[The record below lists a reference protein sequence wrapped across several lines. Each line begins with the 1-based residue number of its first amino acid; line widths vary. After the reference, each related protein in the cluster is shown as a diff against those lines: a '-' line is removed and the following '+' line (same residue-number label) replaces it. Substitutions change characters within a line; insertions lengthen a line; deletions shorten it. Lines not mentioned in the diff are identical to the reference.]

1 MAKAGKLGKGLGRG
15 LDSLF
20 VVNSTDVEVSTSD
33 LISNISIDSLRPNP
47 YQPRKT
53 FSPEALEE
61 LKNSIIENGI
71 LQPII
76 IRKSSIQGYEIVA
89 GERRFRAAKEAGLKE
104 VPAVVRDFNDNQMM
118 ELALLEN
125 LQRENLTPIEEAEA
139 YHTIMDKL
147 GYTQEAIA
155 DKMGK
160 SRSHVANHL
169 RLLTMP
175 EQLQHFVSQDKLSY
189 GHAKVLLGIKDKNE
203 MLRIAKKVVELGL
216 SVRQLEQLI
225 KNTKLK
231 KPIKKEEIVSFEHLE
246 YFVQEETE
254 NLREMFGTKV
264 SINLNRDKGKIE
276 IDFMSLEDL
285 ERIVGLLKK

>member
-1 MAKAGKLGKGLGRG
+1 MAKPTKMGKGLGRG
-15 LDSLF
+15 LESLF
-20 VVNSTDVEVSTSD
+20 AVNTAEVEITKEDSI
-33 LISNISIDSLRPNP
+33 LNISVELLRPNP

-53 FSPEALEE
+53 FSPDALEE

-76 IRKSSIQGYEIVA
+76 IRKSTIKGYEIVA
-89 GERRFRAAKEAGLKE
+89 GERRFRAAKEAGLSV
-104 VPAVVRDFNDNQMM
+104 VPAVVRNFNDSQMM

-125 LQRENLTPIEEAEA
+125 LQRENLSPIEEAEA
-139 YHTIMDKL
+139 YHSIMEKL

-175 EQLQHFVSQDKLSY
+175 EILKQFVSSDKLSY
-189 GHAKVLLGIKDKNE
+189 GHAKVLLGIKEKND
-203 MLRIAKKVVELGL
+203 MVRIAKAVVDQGL

-225 KNTKLK
+225 KKEKFK
-231 KPIKKEEIVSFEHLE
+231 KPIKSTKSYSNEHLE
-246 YFVQEETE
+246 YFVQDETE
-254 NLREMFGTKV
+254 KLREMFGTKV
-264 SINLNRDKGKIE
+264 FINLNKDKGKIE

>member
-1 MAKAGKLGKGLGRG
+1 MGKTTKLGKGLGRG
-15 LDSLF
+15 LESLF
-20 VVNSTDVEVSTSD
+20 AVNSAEVEVSKED
-33 LISNISIDSLRPNP
+33 LILNISVDILRPNP

-53 FSPEALEE
+53 FSSEALEE

-76 IRKSSIQGYEIVA
+76 VRKSAIKGYEIVA
-89 GERRFRAAKEAGLKE
+89 GERRFRAAKEAGLRE
-104 VPAVVRDFNDNQMM
+104 VPAVVRNFNDNQMM

-125 LQRENLTPIEEAEA
+125 LQRENLSPIEEAEA
-139 YHTIMDKL
+139 YHSIMDKL

-175 EQLQHFVSQDKLSY
+175 EQLQQLVSGDKLSY
-189 GHAKVLLGIKDKNE
+189 GHAKVLLGVKDRVE
-203 MLRIAKKVVELGL
+203 MVRIAKLVVEQGL

-225 KNTKLK
+225 KKEKSK
-231 KPIKKEEIVSFEHLE
+231 KTNNNVKTTSNDHLDF
-246 YFVQEETE
+246 FVQEETE
-254 NLREMFGTKV
+254 SLREMLGTKV
-264 SINLNRDKGKIE
+264 SINLNVDKGKIE
-276 IDFMSLEDL
+276 IEFMSLEDL

>member
-1 MAKAGKLGKGLGRG
+1 MAKPTKMGKGLGRG
-15 LDSLF
+15 LESLF
-20 VVNSTDVEVSTSD
+20 AVNTAEVEVSKEDSI
-33 LISNISIDSLRPNP
+33 LNISVDVLRPNP

-76 IRKSSIQGYEIVA
+76 VRKSSIKGYEIVA

-104 VPAVVRDFNDNQMM
+104 VPAVVRNFNDNQMM

-125 LQRENLTPIEEAEA
+125 LQRENLSPIEEAEA
-139 YHTIMDKL
+139 YYSIMDKL

-175 EQLQHFVSQDKLSY
+175 EQLKELVAVDKLSY
-189 GHAKVLLGIKDKNE
+189 GHAKVLLGIKDRSD
-203 MLRIAKKVVELGL
+203 MVRVAKLVVDQGL
-216 SVRQLEQLI
+216 SVRQLEQL
-225 KNTKLK
+225 LK
-231 KPIKKEEIVSFEHLE
+231 KEKAKKTTNIEKTLTNEHLD

-254 NLREMFGTKV
+254 RLREVFGTKV
-264 SINLNRDKGKIE
+264 SINLNKEKGKIE